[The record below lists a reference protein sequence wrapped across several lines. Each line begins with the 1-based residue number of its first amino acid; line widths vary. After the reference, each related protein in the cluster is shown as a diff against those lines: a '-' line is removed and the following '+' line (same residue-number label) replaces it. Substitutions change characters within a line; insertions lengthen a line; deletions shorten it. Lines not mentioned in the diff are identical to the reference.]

1 MVKYTICWYFIMFEF
16 KNMTM
21 KLTALLVTALTV
33 LLICCRKEDNKSSY
47 IGEANAYKNGIKWE
61 AYTHT
66 STFRNDSNKIDII
79 ISTQDK
85 NNIVREH
92 LNILNLSLELGKHS
106 IDTIYGSTLLNNFG
120 ITYTTLVDD
129 GDVIGDEYYSPARNE
144 ENHVVVDS
152 YDSITGDLSGRFNFY
167 LVLGDRIKFDHSLP
181 DTMRF
186 TDGNFHIRIKL

>member
-1 MVKYTICWYFIMFEF
+1 
-16 KNMTM
+16 MTM
-21 KLTALLVTALTV
+21 RLAALLVTIIIA
-33 LLICCRKEDNKSSY
+33 LLISCKKEDNKSPY
-47 IGEANAYKNGIKWE
+47 IGEASAYKNGIKWE
-61 AYTHT
+61 AYTYT
-66 STFRNDSNKIDII
+66 STFRNDSNEIDII

-106 IDTIYGSTLLNNFG
+106 IDTMYGSALLKNFG

-129 GDVIGDEYYSPARNE
+129 GDVIGDEYYSPAINE
-144 ENHVVVDS
+144 ENHVTVDS

-167 LVLGDRIKFDHSLP
+167 LVLGDRTKFDHSLP

-186 TDGNFHIRIKL
+186 TDGNFHVRIKR

>member
-1 MVKYTICWYFIMFEF
+1 MR
-16 KNMTM
+16 
-21 KLTALLVTALTV
+21 LTTLLVTAIIA
-33 LLICCRKEDNKSSY
+33 LLICCRKEDNKNPY
-47 IGEANAYKNGIKWE
+47 IGEASAYKNGIKWE
-61 AYTHT
+61 AYTYT
-66 STFRNDSNKIDII
+66 GTFRNDSNKIDII

-106 IDTIYGSTLLNNFG
+106 IDTMYGSALLKNFG

-129 GDVIGDEYYSPARNE
+129 GDVIGDEYYSPAMNE
-144 ENHVVVDS
+144 ENHITVDS

-167 LVLGDRIKFDHSLP
+167 LVLGDRSKFDQFLP

-186 TDGNFHIRIKL
+186 TDGVFNVKIR